1 MIAAAPLACAAL
13 LAGAAAVPPEAGVV
27 RLRQEC
33 GSRLDR
39 REVTLFADG
48 TVRLRQGAEG
58 RWRMDLMEL
67 ERRELEGYLAR
78 LAAEDLSE
86 SLQEPSGP
94 QGDWVERCRLELR
107 LPGRAPREVVF
118 GRLEAPPLPLSR
130 VAAVA
135 EELAARV
142 ERGAQIRPGL
152 PDGYAPRPGDV
163 LRRADGLL
171 FEIVG
176 FTSDGGGVEL
186 TGVDQPLTVY
196 VPLGA
201 LAGEFV
207 ALVERRAR

>member
-130 VAAVA
+130 
-135 EELAARV
+135 